1 MKNQLEQRL
10 QTLKVEF
17 ESGQKMLTEL
27 QAKQASVKETLLRI
41 QGAIQVLEEELA
53 KAEELVKTEE
63 YTSSNVSKA
72 NGSEANGSEANG
84 FGDNGS
90 NAETVD
96 MFTHAVPH

>member
-27 QAKQASVKETLLRI
+27 QAKQANVKETLLRI

-53 KAEELVKTEE
+53 KAEELLTTEE
-63 YTSSNVSKA
+63 YASSNDS
-72 NGSEANGSEANG
+72 NPHGSEAHG
-84 FGDNGS
+84 FDDNGS
-90 NAETVD
+90 NAEIAD
-96 MFTHAVPH
+96 IFTQAIPH